1 MSTPR
6 AYVDLPL
13 ASGTQVELPEAVAI
27 HAVRVLRLRAGDAL
41 TLFNGRG
48 GEFAAT
54 LGAAAGRG
62 RVRAEVGAHDD
73 IERESP
79 LRVTLLQAVA
89 RGERMDLIVQK
100 ATELGVARIVPL
112 ASERSVVRLDERQ
125 AAKRLEH
132 WRGIAIAACEQC
144 GRNRLPQIDPV
155 ADFDRIADS
164 RARPR
169 ARRRD
174 AAAARPRRAEAARR
188 ARAGADERDLAH
200 RSRGRIERARDR
212 SRRARRLH
220 RLSPRP
226 ARAADRNRAAR
237 RAHRAAGAGR
247 RPGAVIAV
255 ARRAYVVMRQCAV
268 RFSTTT
274 MRSSEAMVRYRS
286 RSESALATGTLSSRI
301 SKLRV

>member
-62 RVRAEVGAHDD
+62 RVRAEVGAHDGV
-73 IERESP
+73 ERESP

-155 ADFDRIADS
+155 ADFDRIADAVRGLELDAGTRLLLAPDAPNTLAALAPGLTS
-164 RARPR
+164 ATLLIGPEGGLSGREIDLAGRAGYSACRLGPR
-169 ARRRD
+169 VLRTETAPLAALTALQVLAGD
-174 AAAARPRRAEAARR
+174 LGPAAAPPPEPH
-188 ARAGADERDLAH
+188 G
-200 RSRGRIERARDR
+200 
-212 SRRARRLH
+212 
-220 RLSPRP
+220 
-226 ARAADRNRAAR
+226 
-237 RAHRAAGAGR
+237 
-247 RPGAVIAV
+247 
-255 ARRAYVVMRQCAV
+255 
-268 RFSTTT
+268 
-274 MRSSEAMVRYRS
+274 
-286 RSESALATGTLSSRI
+286 
-301 SKLRV
+301 